1 MLGRLPR
8 RPVHRAS
15 AEQMHMEVRDGLPAI
30 TPVVDD
36 KTESRIR
43 EAFGLGDLPG
53 GDEQMAEELRVG
65 GKRFRHARDHPL
77 GNHEDMNG
85 RLRRNIAEREA
96 TVVLEDNVRGNF
108 PGEDFF
114 EKRHES

>member
-1 MLGRLPR
+1 MRN
-8 RPVHRAS
+8 
-15 AEQMHMEVRDGLPAI
+15 GLPAI
-30 TPVVDD
+30 RPVVDD
-36 KTESRIR
+36 ETESRSR
-43 EAFGLGDLPG
+43 EAFGFGDLPG
-53 GDEQMAEELRVG
+53 SDEQMAEEFRVG